1 MSGKRSPLEEHA
13 PDVTSQLMRS
23 LSPEAMHA
31 LRAIAEMKDR
41 SPEDVLRDEIRAYAA
56 SRLPIPDVESIIRT
70 MSEQFYTLG
79 YAAGTAK
86 RLFRHW
92 RSGR

>member
-1 MSGKRSPLEEHA
+1 MSEKRSPLEEHA
-13 PDVTSQLMRS
+13 PDVTSQLMQG

-31 LRAIAEMKDR
+31 LKAIAEMKDR
-41 SPEDVLRDEIRAYAA
+41 SPEDVLRDEIREYAR
-56 SRLPIPDVESIIRT
+56 RLPIPDVESIIHT
-70 MSEQFYTLG
+70 MAEQFYTLG

-92 RSGR
+92 RNGR